1 MDSKMKNDL
10 NIFNAINVGSI
21 FAGITLANVEMILS
35 VVVLV
40 TALIYN
46 IIKIKNIYKTKK

>member
-1 MDSKMKNDL
+1 MKHDL

-35 VVVLV
+35 LIVLI

-46 IIKIKNIYKTKK
+46 IIKIRNVYKNKD

>member
-1 MDSKMKNDL
+1 MKNDL